1 MLSKIKCWTIFMII
15 IFIIANCPNF
25 TKTASASNEKE
36 DPNEVYIARGIIPP
50 GDFLLLKHNMGLDD
64 LTFTSQFVKND
75 TTYDYS
81 EYKSQFYHL
90 MEIKQPTVFKNN
102 SIRDVS
108 TTALLNGNFVI
119 AFRDND
125 NSGDGTF
132 VIYREATITFEKV
145 NNNEVRLW
153 NNTDE
158 SLDLILKVNL

>member
-1 MLSKIKCWTIFMII
+1 MLSKIKFYTILMII

-25 TKTASASNEKE
+25 TKTSSNEKE
-36 DPNEVYIARGIIPP
+36 KEDSNKVYTIRGIIPP
-50 GDFLLLKHNMGLDD
+50 GDFLSLEHNMGLDN

-75 TTYDYS
+75 ITYDYS

-90 MEIKQPTVFKNN
+90 MEIKQPCVFKNT

-132 VIYREATITFEKV
+132 VIYREASIDFEKV

-158 SLDLILKVNL
+158 PLDLILKVNL